1 MSSLTDSPF
10 ADRLNT
16 NYIPSDPEIVEI
28 LEAQIEQLEIALSQL
43 KELRTSLKAPIDAHR
58 ALISPLRRIP
68 QDVLL
73 DIFSSCLPSGHNAL
87 IDAAEAPL
95 LLGRVCRHWRDVT
108 YSTPMLWSSIHIPC
122 IDFLYAPPD
131 MIQAWRER
139 WRRGSSDP
147 PLVLYLSL
155 FSITPITRGHLT
167 LVGDAEHL
175 RPFLRLVRR
184 ACQL

>member
-1 MSSLTDSPF
+1 DSPF

-28 LEAQIEQLEIALSQL
+28 RALLEGPANELAQVETQIEQMKIALSQL
-43 KELRTSLKAPIDAHR
+43 KELRASLKAPIDAHR

-108 YSTPMLWSSIHIPC
+108 YSTPMLWSSIH
-122 IDFLYAPPD
+122 
-131 MIQAWRER
+131 
-139 WRRGSSDP
+139 
-147 PLVLYLSL
+147 
-155 FSITPITRGHLT
+155 
-167 LVGDAEHL
+167 
-175 RPFLRLVRR
+175 
-184 ACQL
+184 